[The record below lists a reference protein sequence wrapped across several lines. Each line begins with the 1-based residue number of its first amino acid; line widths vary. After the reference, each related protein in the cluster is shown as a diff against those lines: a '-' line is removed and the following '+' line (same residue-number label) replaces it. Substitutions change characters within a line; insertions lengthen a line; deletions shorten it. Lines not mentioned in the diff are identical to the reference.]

1 MSICALG
8 SFSGATMH
16 HLQRLIPY
24 IRNYRGR
31 LIAGLICITIS
42 NVFSVA
48 IPRFIGETIDKLGNG
63 MDSGQLGQQAL
74 IIVGLSIGSGIF
86 LYLTRQTI
94 IVLSR
99 LVEYDLRNDFLKHI
113 QTLPMDHFN
122 NTPTGDTMALATNDI
137 SAVREFV
144 GPALMYASNTITTLL
159 FALTMMFI
167 LSPTITLLALLPLPL
182 VSYTVYRLGKRT
194 HGLSIAVQAQYAD
207 LTSNAQENLSGVR
220 VVRAYVREKYAVGV
234 FSAMSEE
241 YRRKNL
247 ERVRVEQLMMPAM
260 MVLIGLSQLI
270 VLGVGG
276 WEVINKNATIGEIVQ
291 FFSYISQL
299 IWPVIAVGWITN
311 LVQRAAASM
320 GRLNR
325 IFELQPEVSQAQNLA
340 AELASSN
347 GNNGVA
353 QAQSQIPSQA
363 PSASVSP
370 SRLSTN
376 GAKNGY
382 SASPGSQDNGNA
394 SSKPIAG
401 KIEFRNVWFQYR
413 AGLPFV
419 LKNLSFTVQ
428 PGETLAIIGSTG
440 AGKTTIVNLIARLYE
455 VTKGEIL
462 IDDRPISQFS
472 ADQLRTQ
479 IGVVAQETFL
489 FSDTIAGNIRFGR
502 RDATEPEMVR
512 AADIAQLTE
521 NIHRFP
527 EGFQTVVGE
536 RGITLSGGQ
545 KQRTSIARAVLRQPQ
560 ILMLDDALSAVDTET
575 EEQILRELRQVMRA
589 RTSILIAHRISTV
602 KEANQILV
610 MDEGEIT
617 EQGTHE
623 ELLAVRGEY
632 YRIYERQLLEQ
643 ALESL

>member
-1 MSICALG
+1 
-8 SFSGATMH
+8 MH
-16 HLQRLIPY
+16 HLQRLLPY
-24 IRNYRGR
+24 IGKYRGR
-31 LIAGLICITIS
+31 LIAGLMFITIS

-48 IPRFIGETIDKLGNG
+48 IPHFIGQTIDKLGKG
-63 MDSGQLGQQAL
+63 LTSGGLAEQAV

-99 LVEYDLRNDFLKHI
+99 LVEYDLRNDFLKHV

-159 FALTMMFI
+159 FALTMMLI
-167 LSPTITLLALLPLPL
+167 LSVKITLLALLPLPL
-182 VSYTVYRLGKRT
+182 VSYTVYRLGKRI
-194 HGLSIAVQAQYAD
+194 HGLSIAVQSQYAD

-234 FSAMSEE
+234 FGAMSEE

-247 ERVRVEQLMMPAM
+247 ERVRAEQLMMPAM

-276 WEVINKNATIGEIVQ
+276 WEVIYGNTTIGDIVQ

-325 IFELQPEVSQAQNLA
+325 IFELEPE
-340 AELASSN
+340 
-347 GNNGVA
+347 VA
-353 QAQSQIPSQA
+353 QAFNTESTAAASDTA
-363 PSASVSP
+363 SAGLASG
-370 SRLSTN
+370 N
-376 GAKNGY
+376 GLAKKKILGEKIEGEK
-382 SASPGSQDNGNA
+382 AG
-394 SSKPIAG
+394 KVIAG

-413 AGLPFV
+413 PGLPFV

-428 PGETLAIIGSTG
+428 PGQTLAIIGSTG
-440 AGKTTIVNLIARLYE
+440 SGKTTIVNLLARLYE
-455 VTKGEIL
+455 ATQGEIL

-472 ADQLRTQ
+472 ADELRTQ

-502 RDATEPEMVR
+502 RDATEQQTVR
-512 AADIAQLTE
+512 AADIAQLSE
-521 NIHRFP
+521 NINRFP
-527 EGFQTVVGE
+527 EGYQTMVGE

-545 KQRTSIARAVLRQPQ
+545 KQRTSIARALLRQPQ

-575 EEQILRELRQVMRA
+575 EEQILRGLRQVMRS

-602 KEANQILV
+602 KEADQILV
-610 MDEGEIT
+610 MDEGEVI
-617 EQGTHE
+617 EQGTHD
-623 ELLAVRGEY
+623 ELLAIHGEY
-632 YRIYERQLLEQ
+632 YSIYERQLLEQ
-643 ALESL
+643 TLEAL

>member
-1 MSICALG
+1 
-8 SFSGATMH
+8 MH
-16 HLQRLIPY
+16 HLQRLLPY
-24 IRNYRGR
+24 IGKYRGR
-31 LIAGLICITIS
+31 LIAGLIFITIS

-48 IPRFIGETIDKLGNG
+48 IPRFIGQTIDKLGKG
-63 MDSGQLGQQAL
+63 LTSGELAEQAF

-99 LVEYDLRNDFLKHI
+99 LVEYDLRNDFLKHV
-113 QTLPMDHFN
+113 QMLPMDHFN

-159 FALTMMFI
+159 FALTMMLT
-167 LSPTITLLALLPLPL
+167 LSVKITLLALLPLPL
-182 VSYTVYRLGKRT
+182 VSYTVYRLGKRI
-194 HGLSIAVQAQYAD
+194 HGLSIAVQSQYAD

-220 VVRAYVREKYAVGV
+220 VVRAYVREKYAIGV
-234 FSAMSEE
+234 FSAMSEG

-247 ERVRVEQLMMPAM
+247 ERVRAEQLMMPAM

-276 WEVINKNATIGEIVQ
+276 WEVIYSDTTIGDIVQ

-325 IFELQPEVSQAQNLA
+325 IFELEPEVAQTPRA
-340 AELASSN
+340 TVTTAVDAGVAGSN
-347 GNNGVA
+347 GLAEG
-353 QAQSQIPSQA
+353 
-363 PSASVSP
+363 
-370 SRLSTN
+370 
-376 GAKNGY
+376 K
-382 SASPGSQDNGNA
+382 GSDG
-394 SSKPIAG
+394 KVIAG

-413 AGLPFV
+413 PGLPFV

-428 PGETLAIIGSTG
+428 PGQTLAIIGSTG
-440 AGKTTIVNLIARLYE
+440 SGKTTIVNLLARLYE
-455 VTKGEIL
+455 ATQGEIL
-462 IDDRPISQFS
+462 IDDRPISQFG
-472 ADQLRTQ
+472 ADELRTQ

-502 RDATEPEMVR
+502 RDATDQQMVR
-512 AADIAQLTE
+512 AADIAQLSE
-521 NIHRFP
+521 NINRFP
-527 EGFQTVVGE
+527 EGYQTMVGE

-545 KQRTSIARAVLRQPQ
+545 KQRTSIARALLRQPQ

-575 EEQILRELRQVMRA
+575 EEQILRGLREVMRL

-602 KEANQILV
+602 KEADQILV
-610 MDEGEIT
+610 MDEGEII
-617 EQGTHE
+617 EQGTHD
-623 ELLAVRGEY
+623 ELLAIHGEY
-632 YRIYERQLLEQ
+632 YSLYQRQLLEQ

>member
-1 MSICALG
+1 
-8 SFSGATMH
+8 MH
-16 HLQRLIPY
+16 HLQRLLPY
-24 IRNYRGR
+24 IGKYRGR
-31 LIAGLICITIS
+31 LIAGLMFITIS

-48 IPRFIGETIDKLGNG
+48 IPHFIGQTIDKLGKG
-63 MDSGQLGQQAL
+63 LTSGGLAEQAV

-99 LVEYDLRNDFLKHI
+99 LVEYDLRNDFLKHV

-159 FALTMMFI
+159 FALTMMLI
-167 LSPTITLLALLPLPL
+167 LSVKITLLALLPLPL
-182 VSYTVYRLGKRT
+182 VSYTVYRLGKRI
-194 HGLSIAVQAQYAD
+194 HGLSIAVQSQYAD

-234 FSAMSEE
+234 FGAMSEE

-247 ERVRVEQLMMPAM
+247 ERVRAEQLMMPAM

-276 WEVINKNATIGEIVQ
+276 WEVIYGDTTIGDIVQ

-325 IFELQPEVSQAQNLA
+325 IFELEPE
-340 AELASSN
+340 
-347 GNNGVA
+347 VA
-353 QAQSQIPSQA
+353 QAFNTESTAAASDTA
-363 PSASVSP
+363 SAGFASG
-370 SRLSTN
+370 N
-376 GAKNGY
+376 GLAKKKILGEKIEGEK
-382 SASPGSQDNGNA
+382 AG
-394 SSKPIAG
+394 KVIAG

-413 AGLPFV
+413 PGLPFV

-428 PGETLAIIGSTG
+428 PGQTLAIIGSTG
-440 AGKTTIVNLIARLYE
+440 SGKTTIVNLLARLYE
-455 VTKGEIL
+455 ATQGEIL

-472 ADQLRTQ
+472 ADELRTQ

-502 RDATEPEMVR
+502 RDATEQQTVR
-512 AADIAQLTE
+512 AADIAQLSE
-521 NIHRFP
+521 NINRFP
-527 EGFQTVVGE
+527 EGYQTMVGE

-545 KQRTSIARAVLRQPQ
+545 KQRTSIARALLRQPQ

-575 EEQILRELRQVMRA
+575 EEQILRGLRQVMRS

-602 KEANQILV
+602 KEADQILV
-610 MDEGEIT
+610 MDEGEVI
-617 EQGTHE
+617 EQGTHD
-623 ELLAVRGEY
+623 ELLAIHGEY
-632 YRIYERQLLEQ
+632 YSIYERQLLEQ
-643 ALESL
+643 TLEAL

>member
-1 MSICALG
+1 
-8 SFSGATMH
+8 MH
-16 HLQRLIPY
+16 HLQRLLPY
-24 IRNYRGR
+24 IGKYRGR
-31 LIAGLICITIS
+31 LIAGLMFITIS

-48 IPRFIGETIDKLGNG
+48 IPHFIGQTIDKLGKG
-63 MDSGQLGQQAL
+63 LTSGGLAEQAV

-99 LVEYDLRNDFLKHI
+99 LVEYDLRNDFLKHV

-159 FALTMMFI
+159 FALTMMLI
-167 LSPTITLLALLPLPL
+167 LSVKITLLALLPLPL
-182 VSYTVYRLGKRT
+182 VSYTVYRLGKRI
-194 HGLSIAVQAQYAD
+194 HGLSIAVQSQYAD

-234 FSAMSEE
+234 FGAMSEE

-247 ERVRVEQLMMPAM
+247 ERVRAEQLMMPAM

-276 WEVINKNATIGEIVQ
+276 WEVIYGDTTIGDIVQ

-325 IFELQPEVSQAQNLA
+325 IFELEPE
-340 AELASSN
+340 
-347 GNNGVA
+347 VA
-353 QAQSQIPSQA
+353 QAFNTESTAAASDTA
-363 PSASVSP
+363 SAGLASG
-370 SRLSTN
+370 N
-376 GAKNGY
+376 GLAKKKILGEKIEGEK
-382 SASPGSQDNGNA
+382 AG
-394 SSKPIAG
+394 KVIAG

-413 AGLPFV
+413 PGLPFV

-428 PGETLAIIGSTG
+428 PGQTLAIIGSTG
-440 AGKTTIVNLIARLYE
+440 SGKTTIVNLLARLYE
-455 VTKGEIL
+455 ATQGEIL

-472 ADQLRTQ
+472 ADELRTQ

-502 RDATEPEMVR
+502 RDATEQQTVR
-512 AADIAQLTE
+512 AADIAQLSE
-521 NIHRFP
+521 NINRFP
-527 EGFQTVVGE
+527 EGYQTMVGE

-545 KQRTSIARAVLRQPQ
+545 KQRTSIARALLRQPQ

-575 EEQILRELRQVMRA
+575 EEQILRGLRQVMRS

-602 KEANQILV
+602 KEADQILV
-610 MDEGEIT
+610 MDEGEVI
-617 EQGTHE
+617 EQGTHD
-623 ELLAVRGEY
+623 ELLAIHGEY
-632 YRIYERQLLEQ
+632 YSIYERQLLEQ
-643 ALESL
+643 TLEAL

>member
-1 MSICALG
+1 
-8 SFSGATMH
+8 MH
-16 HLQRLIPY
+16 HLQRLFPY
-24 IRNYRGR
+24 IRKYRGR
-31 LIAGLICITIS
+31 LIAGLIFITVS

-48 IPRFIGETIDKLGNG
+48 IPRFIGQTIDKLGKG
-63 MDSGQLGQQAL
+63 MTSGELAEQAL
-74 IIVGLSIGSGIF
+74 IIAGLSVASGIF
-86 LYLTRQTI
+86 LYLTRQSI

-99 LVEYDLRNDFLKHI
+99 LVEYDLRNDFLKHV

-159 FALTMMFI
+159 FALTMMLT
-167 LSPTITLLALLPLPL
+167 LSVKITLLALLPLPL
-182 VSYTVYRLGKRT
+182 VSYTVYRLGKRI
-194 HGLSIAVQAQYAD
+194 HGLSIAVQSQYAD

-276 WEVINKNATIGEIVQ
+276 WEVIYGDATIGVIVQ

-299 IWPVIAVGWITN
+299 IWPVIAVGWVTN

-325 IFELQPEVSQAQNLA
+325 IFEMQPEVSQTADFA
-340 AELASSN
+340 AVIASHN
-347 GNNGVA
+347 GIT
-353 QAQSQIPSQA
+353 QA
-363 PSASVSP
+363 
-370 SRLSTN
+370 
-376 GAKNGY
+376 
-382 SASPGSQDNGNA
+382 
-394 SSKPIAG
+394 KPMVG
-401 KIEFRNVWFQYR
+401 KIEFRNVWFQYSP
-413 AGLPFV
+413 GLPFV

-440 AGKTTIVNLIARLYE
+440 SGKTTIVNLLARLYE
-455 VTKGEIL
+455 TTQGEIL

-472 ADQLRTQ
+472 ADELRTQ

-502 RDATEPEMVR
+502 RDASEQQMIR
-512 AADIAQLTE
+512 AADIAQLSE
-521 NIHRFP
+521 NINRFP
-527 EGFQTVVGE
+527 EGYQTIVGE

-545 KQRTSIARAVLRQPQ
+545 KQRTSIARAVLREPQ

-575 EEQILRELRQVMRA
+575 EEQILRELRDVMRS

-602 KEANQILV
+602 KEADQILV
-610 MDEGEIT
+610 MDEGEII
-617 EQGTHE
+617 EQGSHE
-623 ELLAVRGEY
+623 ELLALRGEY
-632 YRIYERQLLEQ
+632 HSIYERQLLEQ

>member
-1 MSICALG
+1 
-8 SFSGATMH
+8 MH
-16 HLQRLIPY
+16 HLQRLLPY
-24 IRNYRGR
+24 IGKYRGR
-31 LIAGLICITIS
+31 LIAGLIFITIS

-48 IPRFIGETIDKLGNG
+48 IPRFIGQTIDKLGKG
-63 MDSGQLGQQAL
+63 LTSGELAEQAF

-99 LVEYDLRNDFLKHI
+99 LVEYDLRNDFLKHV
-113 QTLPMDHFN
+113 QMLPMDHFN

-159 FALTMMFI
+159 FALTMMLT
-167 LSPTITLLALLPLPL
+167 LSVKITLLALLPLPL
-182 VSYTVYRLGKRT
+182 VSYTVYRLGKRI
-194 HGLSIAVQAQYAD
+194 HGLSIAVQSQYAD

-247 ERVRVEQLMMPAM
+247 ERVRAEQLMMPAM

-276 WEVINKNATIGEIVQ
+276 WEVIYSDTTIGDIVQ

-325 IFELQPEVSQAQNLA
+325 IFELEPEVAQTPRSTVTTA
-340 AELASSN
+340 VDAGVAGSN
-347 GNNGVA
+347 GLAEG
-353 QAQSQIPSQA
+353 
-363 PSASVSP
+363 
-370 SRLSTN
+370 
-376 GAKNGY
+376 K
-382 SASPGSQDNGNA
+382 GSHG
-394 SSKPIAG
+394 KVIAG

-413 AGLPFV
+413 PGLPFV

-428 PGETLAIIGSTG
+428 PGQTLAIIGSTG
-440 AGKTTIVNLIARLYE
+440 SGKTTIVNLLARLYE
-455 VTKGEIL
+455 ATQGEIL
-462 IDDRPISQFS
+462 IDDRPISQFG
-472 ADQLRTQ
+472 ADELRTQ

-502 RDATEPEMVR
+502 RDATDQQMVR
-512 AADIAQLTE
+512 AADIAQLSE
-521 NIHRFP
+521 NINRFP
-527 EGFQTVVGE
+527 EGYQTMVGE

-545 KQRTSIARAVLRQPQ
+545 KQRTSIARALLRQPQ

-575 EEQILRELRQVMRA
+575 EEQILRGLREVMRS

-602 KEANQILV
+602 KEADQILV
-610 MDEGEIT
+610 MDEGEII
-617 EQGTHE
+617 EQGTHD
-623 ELLAVRGEY
+623 ELLAIHGEY
-632 YRIYERQLLEQ
+632 YSIYQRQLLEQ

>member
-1 MSICALG
+1 
-8 SFSGATMH
+8 MH
-16 HLQRLIPY
+16 HLQRLLPY
-24 IRNYRGR
+24 IGKYRGR
-31 LIAGLICITIS
+31 LIAGLMFITIS

-48 IPRFIGETIDKLGNG
+48 IPHFIGQTIDKLGKG
-63 MDSGQLGQQAL
+63 LTSGGLAEQAV

-99 LVEYDLRNDFLKHI
+99 LVEYDLRNDFLKHV

-159 FALTMMFI
+159 FALTMMLI
-167 LSPTITLLALLPLPL
+167 LSVKITLLALLPLPL
-182 VSYTVYRLGKRT
+182 VSYTVYRLGKRI
-194 HGLSIAVQAQYAD
+194 HGLSIAVQSQYAD

-234 FSAMSEE
+234 FGAMSEE

-247 ERVRVEQLMMPAM
+247 ERVRAEQLMMPAM

-276 WEVINKNATIGEIVQ
+276 WEVIYGNTTIGDIVQ

-325 IFELQPEVSQAQNLA
+325 IFELEPE
-340 AELASSN
+340 
-347 GNNGVA
+347 VA
-353 QAQSQIPSQA
+353 QAFNTKATAAASDTA
-363 PSASVSP
+363 SAGLASG
-370 SRLSTN
+370 N
-376 GAKNGY
+376 GLAKKKILGEKIEGEK
-382 SASPGSQDNGNA
+382 AG
-394 SSKPIAG
+394 KVIAG

-413 AGLPFV
+413 PGLPFV

-428 PGETLAIIGSTG
+428 PGQTLAIIGSTG
-440 AGKTTIVNLIARLYE
+440 SGKTTIVNLLARLYE
-455 VTKGEIL
+455 ATQGEIL

-472 ADQLRTQ
+472 ADELRTQ

-502 RDATEPEMVR
+502 RDATEQQTVR
-512 AADIAQLTE
+512 AADIAQLSE
-521 NIHRFP
+521 NINRFP
-527 EGFQTVVGE
+527 EGYQTMVGE

-545 KQRTSIARAVLRQPQ
+545 KQRTSIARALLRQPQ

-575 EEQILRELRQVMRA
+575 EEQILRGLRQVMRS

-602 KEANQILV
+602 KEADQILV
-610 MDEGEIT
+610 MDEGEVI
-617 EQGTHE
+617 EQGTHD
-623 ELLAVRGEY
+623 ELLAIHGEY
-632 YRIYERQLLEQ
+632 YSIYERQLLEQ
-643 ALESL
+643 TLEAL

>member
-1 MSICALG
+1 
-8 SFSGATMH
+8 MH
-16 HLQRLIPY
+16 HLQRLLPY
-24 IRNYRGR
+24 IGKYRGR
-31 LIAGLICITIS
+31 LIAGLMFITIS

-48 IPRFIGETIDKLGNG
+48 IPHFIGQTIDKLGKG
-63 MDSGQLGQQAL
+63 LTSGGLAEQAV

-99 LVEYDLRNDFLKHI
+99 LVEYDLRNDFLKHV

-159 FALTMMFI
+159 FALTMMLI
-167 LSPTITLLALLPLPL
+167 LSVKITLLALLPLPL
-182 VSYTVYRLGKRT
+182 VSYTVYRLGKRI
-194 HGLSIAVQAQYAD
+194 HGLSIDVQSQYAD

-234 FSAMSEE
+234 FGAMSEE

-247 ERVRVEQLMMPAM
+247 ERVRAEQLMMPAM

-276 WEVINKNATIGEIVQ
+276 WEVIYGDTTIGDIVQ

-325 IFELQPEVSQAQNLA
+325 IFELEPE
-340 AELASSN
+340 
-347 GNNGVA
+347 VA
-353 QAQSQIPSQA
+353 QAFNTESTAAASDTA
-363 PSASVSP
+363 SAGFASG
-370 SRLSTN
+370 N
-376 GAKNGY
+376 GLAKKKILGEKIEGEK
-382 SASPGSQDNGNA
+382 AG
-394 SSKPIAG
+394 KVIAG

-413 AGLPFV
+413 PGLPFV

-428 PGETLAIIGSTG
+428 PGQTLAIIGSTG
-440 AGKTTIVNLIARLYE
+440 SGKTTIVNLLARLYE
-455 VTKGEIL
+455 ATQGEIL

-472 ADQLRTQ
+472 ADELRTQ

-502 RDATEPEMVR
+502 RDATEQQTVR
-512 AADIAQLTE
+512 AADIAQLSE
-521 NIHRFP
+521 NINRFP
-527 EGFQTVVGE
+527 EGYQTMVGE

-545 KQRTSIARAVLRQPQ
+545 KQRTSIARALLRQPQ

-575 EEQILRELRQVMRA
+575 EEQILRGLRQVMRS

-602 KEANQILV
+602 KEADQILV
-610 MDEGEIT
+610 MDEGEVI
-617 EQGTHE
+617 EQGTHD
-623 ELLAVRGEY
+623 ELLAIHGEY
-632 YRIYERQLLEQ
+632 YSIYERQLLEQ
-643 ALESL
+643 TLEAL

>member
-1 MSICALG
+1 
-8 SFSGATMH
+8 MH
-16 HLQRLIPY
+16 HLKRLFPY
-24 IRNYRGR
+24 IRKYRGR
-31 LIAGLICITIS
+31 LIAGLIFITVS

-48 IPRFIGETIDKLGNG
+48 IPRFIGQTIDKLGKG
-63 MDSGQLGQQAL
+63 MTSGELAEQAL
-74 IIVGLSIGSGIF
+74 IIAGLSVASGIF
-86 LYLTRQTI
+86 LYLTRQSI

-99 LVEYDLRNDFLKHI
+99 LVEYDLRNDFLKHV

-159 FALTMMFI
+159 FALTMMLT
-167 LSPTITLLALLPLPL
+167 LSVKITLLALLPLPL
-182 VSYTVYRLGKRT
+182 VSYTVYRLGKRI
-194 HGLSIAVQAQYAD
+194 HGLSIAVQSQYAD

-276 WEVINKNATIGEIVQ
+276 WEVIYGDATIGVIVQ

-299 IWPVIAVGWITN
+299 IWPVIAVGWVTN

-325 IFELQPEVSQAQNLA
+325 IFEMQPEVSQTADFTA
-340 AELASSN
+340 VIASHN
-347 GNNGVA
+347 G
-353 QAQSQIPSQA
+353 ITP
-363 PSASVSP
+363 
-370 SRLSTN
+370 T
-376 GAKNGY
+376 
-382 SASPGSQDNGNA
+382 
-394 SSKPIAG
+394 KPMVG
-401 KIEFRNVWFQYR
+401 KIEFRNVWFQYSP
-413 AGLPFV
+413 GLPFV

-440 AGKTTIVNLIARLYE
+440 SGKTTIVNLLARLYE
-455 VTKGEIL
+455 TTQGEIF
-462 IDDRPISQFS
+462 IDDRPINQFS
-472 ADQLRTQ
+472 ADELRTQ

-502 RDATEPEMVR
+502 RDASEQQMVR
-512 AADIAQLTE
+512 AADIAQLSE
-521 NIHRFP
+521 NINRFP
-527 EGFQTVVGE
+527 EGYQTIVGE

-545 KQRTSIARAVLRQPQ
+545 KQRTSIARAVLREPQ

-575 EEQILRELRQVMRA
+575 EEQILRELREVMRS

-602 KEANQILV
+602 KEADQILV
-610 MDEGEIT
+610 MDEGEII
-617 EQGTHE
+617 EQGTHD
-623 ELLAVRGEY
+623 ELLALHGEY
-632 YRIYERQLLEQ
+632 YSIYERQLLEQ